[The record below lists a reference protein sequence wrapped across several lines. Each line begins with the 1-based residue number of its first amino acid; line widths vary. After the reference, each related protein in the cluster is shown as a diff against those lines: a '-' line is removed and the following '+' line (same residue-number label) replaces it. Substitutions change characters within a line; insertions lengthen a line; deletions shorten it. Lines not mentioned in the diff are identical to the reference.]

1 MVVVPGLAVGAVPW
15 LCNSTISLS
24 RLAIVAP
31 TAPHKPKHPAMPT
44 TPIRIFVTSQ
54 EEVDQVWLM
63 FCQQTAVNRAEVWRD
78 GIFLF
83 LLVRH
88 GEGPQ
93 RVGSGSFQASTTLQP
108 DPASP

>member
-1 MVVVPGLAVGAVPW
+1 
-15 LCNSTISLS
+15 
-24 RLAIVAP
+24 
-31 TAPHKPKHPAMPT
+31 MPT